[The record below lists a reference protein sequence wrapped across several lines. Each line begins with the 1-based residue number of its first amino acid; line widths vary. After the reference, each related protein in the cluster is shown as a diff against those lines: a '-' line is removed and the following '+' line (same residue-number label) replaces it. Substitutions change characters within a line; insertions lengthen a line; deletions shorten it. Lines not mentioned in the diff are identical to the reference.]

1 MKKRHSRY
9 KNDYAEFFK
18 DYKSLRPPTK
28 RWAFL
33 YAEVP
38 GRERVL
44 SRQGQTFHRKVTKA
58 ACRHNSREAA
68 GIVAAG
74 RKKPPLAAFFG
85 GSAAFF
91 LLFVKYKK

>member
-1 MKKRHSRY
+1 M
-9 KNDYAEFFK
+9 
-18 DYKSLRPPTK
+18 
-28 RWAFL
+28 

-44 SRQGQTFHRKVTKA
+44 SRQGQTFHGKVTKA

-74 RKKPPLAAFFG
+74 RKKPPRAAERPPNAAKRPPNAAKSTRSVPSRQGHRRKAEKSG
-85 GSAAFF
+85 GAAKD
-91 LLFVKYKK
+91 LIGFV

>member
-1 MKKRHSRY
+1 M
-9 KNDYAEFFK
+9 
-18 DYKSLRPPTK
+18 
-28 RWAFL
+28 

-74 RKKPPLAAFFG
+74 RKKPPNAAKSTRSVPSRQGHRRKAEKSG
-85 GSAAFF
+85 GAAKD
-91 LLFVKYKK
+91 LIGFV

>member
-1 MKKRHSRY
+1 M
-9 KNDYAEFFK
+9 
-18 DYKSLRPPTK
+18 
-28 RWAFL
+28 

-74 RKKPPLAAFFG
+74 RKKAAEGGGKAAKCGEKHTKCAVPAGTPP
-85 GSAAFF
+85 
-91 LLFVKYKK
+91 

>member
-1 MKKRHSRY
+1 M
-9 KNDYAEFFK
+9 
-18 DYKSLRPPTK
+18 
-28 RWAFL
+28 

-74 RKKPPLAAFFG
+74 SKKPPRAAERPPNAAKSTRSVPSRQGHRRKAEKSG
-85 GSAAFF
+85 GAAKD
-91 LLFVKYKK
+91 LIGFV